1 MAAAPRE
8 AEARRQLV
16 ARAEAVGAMVMARE
30 VACSALVHMVGELRG
45 GPGISVVV
53 VKTRP
58 LAAEEGAGGAPWEM
72 EVAWLVRG
80 AVRQVVEAVSV
91 GAVYTQP

>member
-16 ARAEAVGAMVMARE
+16 ARAEAVGAMVMGRE

-45 GPGISVVV
+45 GTGISVVEVSIPLVSPV
-53 VKTRP
+53 VDRIH
-58 LAAEEGAGGAPWEM
+58 LFSQR
-72 EVAWLVRG
+72 LVD
-80 AVRQVVEAVSV
+80 QLSVEKDKPFA
-91 GAVYTQP
+91 